1 MRLIGHLWHC
11 TKYAIFVINVLRFS
25 NKLSQPIS
33 GQRFFFYTTWKRHKT
48 SRFLMFSIP
57 FESVIKPRVFSYFHE
72 FLEGEH
78 WFEIKEVV
86 TYFHHLGGV
95 LFSLEEG
102 ASFWNQALTWR
113 MFFSSMISTFTL
125 NVLLSI
131 YHGQAGNLGYPG
143 LINFGQFTV
152 SILGVCS
159 FTGTNF

>member
-11 TKYAIFVINVLRFS
+11 TKYAIFIFNVLRFS

-86 TYFHHLGGV
+86 IFSSFRWGFIFLGGRCKFLEPSLNVAYV
-95 LFSLEEG
+95 LFVYDFYVHSQR
-102 ASFWNQALTWR
+102 SFVHLPW
-113 MFFSSMISTFTL
+113 
-125 NVLLSI
+125 
-131 YHGQAGNLGYPG
+131 
-143 LINFGQFTV
+143 
-152 SILGVCS
+152 
-159 FTGTNF
+159 TGW